1 MVPDSPCPGKQG
13 ACSENHHLTSPLQTA
28 VVIRIPLAETGSRTL
43 HNHLYAIYRRD
54 NSMNTLIIYKSYSKM
69 NTEKVA
75 KAMAEA
81 VNATLKKVEEA
92 KPEDLTG
99 YDLIGIGS
107 GIYAGKY
114 HKDLYKLLEKIPR
127 LEKDMFVFS
136 TAGSPDE
143 KYEKPMK
150 ELLAGKGARVV
161 GEFRCP
167 GAAGL
172 LGLTWANKGHPD
184 EQDLGRARTFAKG
197 LIKG

>member
-1 MVPDSPCPGKQG
+1 
-13 ACSENHHLTSPLQTA
+13 
-28 VVIRIPLAETGSRTL
+28 
-43 HNHLYAIYRRD
+43 
-54 NSMNTLIIYKSYSKM
+54 MNTLIIYKSYSRM

-81 VNATLKKVEEA
+81 VNATLKKVEDA
-92 KPEDLTG
+92 NPEDLTG

-127 LEKDMFVFS
+127 LEKEVFLFH
-136 TAGSPDE
+136 TAGKPDE
-143 KYEKPMK
+143 KYDKPMR
-150 ELLAGKGARVV
+150 ELLISKGCKVV

-172 LGLTWANKGHPD
+172 L
-184 EQDLGRARTFAKG
+184 
-197 LIKG
+197 

>member
-1 MVPDSPCPGKQG
+1 
-13 ACSENHHLTSPLQTA
+13 
-28 VVIRIPLAETGSRTL
+28 
-43 HNHLYAIYRRD
+43 
-54 NSMNTLIIYKSYSKM
+54 MNILIIYKSYSRM

-127 LEKDMFVFS
+127 LEKEVFLFH
-136 TAGSPDE
+136 TAGKPDE
-143 KYEKPMK
+143 KYDKPMK
-150 ELLAGKGARVV
+150 ELLISKGCRVV

-172 LGLTWANKGHPD
+172 LGFTWSNKGHPD
-184 EQDLGRARTFAKG
+184 EQDLENARTFAKG